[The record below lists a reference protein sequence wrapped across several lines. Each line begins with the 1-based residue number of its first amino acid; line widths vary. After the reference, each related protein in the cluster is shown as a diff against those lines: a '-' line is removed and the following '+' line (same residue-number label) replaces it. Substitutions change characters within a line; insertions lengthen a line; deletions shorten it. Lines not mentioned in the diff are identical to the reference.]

1 MLIGDLIARFNDPA
15 IAEQALADLGD
26 LPLVATIM
34 VKADAA
40 GVPTGL
46 YAAECVTLYADNAT
60 DEEWTTLMGQM
71 GRAEDPGLVLLRRA
85 LHAGCSEGES
95 GCTCGGGH

>member
-15 IAEQALADLGD
+15 VAEQALADLDD
-26 LPLVATIM
+26 LSLVATVT

-40 GVPTGL
+40 GLSTGL
-46 YAAECVTLYADNAT
+46 YAAECVADYADTAS
-60 DEEWTTLMGQM
+60 DEEWTTLIGQM

-85 LHAGCSEGES
+85 LHAGCSHGAG
-95 GCTCGGGH
+95 GCTCGGH